1 MTVRNAK
8 PLLAVPGY
16 FALSFCGFSLL
27 YRWGCPITAARST
40 SMPSP

>member
-1 MTVRNAK
+1 MTMRNAK

-27 YRWGCPITAARST
+27 YRWGGAL
-40 SMPSP
+40 